1 MSNITELPRLSN
13 NTREYVGRVP
23 FYEDK
28 LDRKK
33 LAEKLTTYLDRL
45 NDGAVLAID
54 APWGEGKTWFARNWE
69 ADLIKNEY
77 KTIYIDAFEQDYVDE
92 PFILLASELMEMIKE
107 NGSENDNKEF
117 KKTAIQIAKSTLS
130 IGTKVGINLATR
142 VFLGNVDLNE
152 EIEKSIEEVGSSSAD
167 NVSKFI
173 EDKFDNYKNEK
184 EAKVEFKKV
193 LNAYSS
199 KQEKPIVIFIDE
211 LDRCKPTFAVNLIER
226 IKHYFDVPNV
236 VFILQLNKEQLENA
250 IKGVYG
256 INTDASKYLD
266 KFINFYFNLPKN
278 NSSEYNEEIKMTNFI
293 KMTMSKYKFESNK
306 DSESFILWLN
316 KWIPY
321 FKLSLR
327 DIEKCIAL
335 YAFAFPL
342 TIETYH
348 LVYFIVLK
356 VKKPKLFNA
365 LVNNDLD
372 AHREIKEFIDKFKQ
386 ESESK
391 NDSTFSNKILPIY
404 SEWHQA
410 HISNFVE
417 IGEEFEKYESEHWGI
432 YRKDLFKT
440 IASKID
446 INIER

>member
-1 MSNITELPRLSN
+1 MGQEIPNLSA
-13 NTREYVGRVP
+13 NTREYVGANA
-23 FYEDK
+23 FDN
-28 LDRKK
+28 DRLERRQ
-33 LAEKLTTYLDRL
+33 LAEKLTGYLERL

-54 APWGEGKTWFARNWE
+54 ASWGEGKTWFARNWE
-69 ADLIKNEY
+69 ANLKKNEY
-77 KTIYIDAFEQDYVDE
+77 KTIYIDSFEQDYVDE
-92 PFILLASELMEMIKE
+92 PFILLASELMEIFKE
-107 NGSENDNKEF
+107 NGTAYDNKKF
-117 KKTAIQIAKSTLS
+117 KKTATQIAKSTLS
-130 IGTKVGINLATR
+130 IGAKVGINLATR
-142 VFLGNVDLNE
+142 VILGNVDLSE
-152 EIEKSIEEVGSSSAD
+152 EIEKSIEEGGNSTAD

-173 EDKFDNYKNEK
+173 EDKFDNYKLEK
-184 EAKVEFKKV
+184 ETNVEFKKV
-193 LNAYSS
+193 LSDYSS

-211 LDRCKPTFAVNLIER
+211 LDRCKPIFAVSLIER

-236 VFILQLNKEQLENA
+236 VFILLLNKEQLENA

-278 NSSEYNEEIKMTNFI
+278 NTSEYNEEIKMTNFI
-293 KMTMSKYKFESNK
+293 KLTMSKYKFESNK

-342 TIETYH
+342 TIESSH

-356 VKKPKLFNA
+356 VKNPKLFNA
-365 LVNNDLD
+365 LINNDLN
-372 AHREIKEFIDKFKQ
+372 AHKEAKEIVDRFKI

-391 NDSTFSNKILPIY
+391 NDSTFTNIVLPRY

-410 HISNFVE
+410 HISNFVGE
-417 IGEEFEKYESEHWGI
+417 IGENFRKYEINFSWG
-432 YRKDLFKT
+432 YDKKDYFK
-440 IASKID
+440 ILANKID
-446 INIER
+446 IDIER

>member
-1 MSNITELPRLSN
+1 MIEEIPKLSA
-13 NTREYVGRVP
+13 NTREYVRANA
-23 FYEDK
+23 FDNDK
-28 LDRKK
+28 LERRQ
-33 LAEKLTTYLDRL
+33 LAEKLTGYLERL

-69 ADLIKNEY
+69 TNLKKNEY
-77 KTIYIDAFEQDYVDE
+77 KTIYIDAFEQDYIDE
-92 PFILLASELMEMIKE
+92 PFILLASELMELIKE

-117 KKTAIQIAKSTLS
+117 KKTAMQIAKSTLS

-142 VFLGNVDLNE
+142 VILGNVDLNG
-152 EIEKSIEEVGSSSAD
+152 EIEKSIEEIGSSSAD
-167 NVSKFI
+167 NISKFI

-184 EAKVEFKKV
+184 EANIEFKKV
-193 LNAYSS
+193 LNTYSS
-199 KQEKPIVIFIDE
+199 KQEKPVVIFIDE

-236 VFILQLNKEQLENA
+236 VFILLLNKEQLENA

-278 NSSEYNEEIKMTNFI
+278 NSSSYNEEIKMTNFI
-293 KMTMSKYKFESNK
+293 KLTMSKYKFESNQ

-342 TIETYH
+342 TIESYH

-356 VKKPKLFNA
+356 VKNPKLFNA

-372 AHREIKEFIDKFKQ
+372 AHKEAKEIVDRFKI
-386 ESESK
+386 ESK
-391 NDSTFSNKILPIY
+391 SKSDSTFTDKVLPRY

-417 IGEEFEKYESEHWGI
+417 EIGENFRKYEINSYWS
-432 YRKDLFKT
+432 YDKKDYFK
-440 IASKID
+440 ALANMID
-446 INIER
+446 IDIER

>member
-1 MSNITELPRLSN
+1 MSQEIPRLSA
-13 NTREYVGRVP
+13 NTREYVGTNA
-23 FYEDK
+23 FDNDK
-28 LDRKK
+28 LERRQ
-33 LAEKLTTYLDRL
+33 LAEKFTTYLDRL

-69 ADLIKNEY
+69 ADLKEKNY

-92 PFILLASELMEMIKE
+92 PFILLASELMEIIKE
-107 NGSENDNKEF
+107 NGSASDSKKF
-117 KKTAIQIAKSTLS
+117 KTSATKIAKSTLS
-130 IGTKVGINLATR
+130 IGSKVGMNLATR
-142 VFLGNVDLNE
+142 VLLGNIDLND
-152 EIEKSIEEVGSSSAD
+152 EIEKSIGEVGSSAAD
-167 NVSKFI
+167 GISKYI

-184 EAKVEFKKV
+184 EANEEFKNV
-193 LNAYSS
+193 LTTYAL

-211 LDRCKPTFAVNLIER
+211 LDRCKPNFAVSLIER

-236 VFILQLNKEQLENA
+236 VFILLLNKEQLENA

-278 NSSEYNEEIKMTNFI
+278 NTSEYNEEIKMTNFI
-293 KMTMSKYKFESNK
+293 KLTMSKYKFESNK

-342 TIETYH
+342 TIESSH

-356 VKKPKLFNA
+356 VKNPKLFNA
-365 LVNNDLD
+365 LINNDLN
-372 AHREIKEFIDKFKQ
+372 AHKEAKEIVDRFKI

-391 NDSTFSNKILPIY
+391 SDSTFTNKVLPRY

-410 HISNFVE
+410 HISNFVGE
-417 IGEEFEKYESEHWGI
+417 IGENFRKYEINFSWG
-432 YRKDLFKT
+432 YDKKDYFK
-440 IASKID
+440 ILANKID
-446 INIER
+446 IDIER